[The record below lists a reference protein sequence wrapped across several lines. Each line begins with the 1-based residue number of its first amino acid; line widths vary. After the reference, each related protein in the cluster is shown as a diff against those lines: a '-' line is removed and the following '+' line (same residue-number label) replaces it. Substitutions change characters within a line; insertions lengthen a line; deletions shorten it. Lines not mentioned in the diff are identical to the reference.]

1 MKRLISSILLLA
13 MLISLFAGC
22 GGNAAPETTGAPT
35 TATTQAAADGNLAD
49 AVAYVRNIYKEV
61 TEITAADYERIGVV
75 PMGTTQ
81 YEIEWSVDVTED
93 LVKIVKN
100 ENGMVTI
107 DVNEDSDKEVPYVL
121 TATLTDGTNTESL
134 SWNHILPKAVGDD
147 MSAIVD
153 MAYALEDG
161 QALSFEATLT
171 GTISTINTAWSDDYQ
186 NITVTMLV
194 EGLNDKPI
202 MCYRLTGEGAKDL
215 AIGDLITVTGTLKNY
230 KGTIEFDAGCVLD
243 AVQKGAGT
251 VAAAPTDPAEILE
264 AAYGLGEGQSLPYNA
279 TLTGKIIRVDTKWS
293 SQYKNITVTIAV
305 EGHEDKPIMCYRLKG
320 DGAEDLCIEDT
331 ITVSGVLKNY
341 YGTIEFDA
349 GCTLVDVVPGPRTP
363 ITFAEQPSD
372 ILKIMQDAYK
382 LTHGHYL
389 PYNLYATGV
398 VTEVNTPWSDKYGN
412 ITVTIEFPG
421 APGYPLVCYRMV
433 GEQYGADTIEVG
445 DTITIHGS
453 VTNYKGTIELD
464 AGCWCYK
471 VVKGEGNNNGNNDS
485 QFAKDLEEAAKLG
498 EDEILDR
505 ESTITGTIT
514 SNPYESSRNPGT
526 YSFWVKDADGNSVQ
540 CYYVPVT
547 GGVPAKGDTVT
558 VTGHLS
564 AYDGK
569 GQFYEDNATATLVGK
584 TETDEEEETNND
596 PAADSTLTIA
606 EAVAL
611 GESKDHNSYT
621 EGKYYVTGVIT
632 EVYNTTYGNM
642 YIKDASGNIL
652 TIFGSY
658 SEDGETRYD
667 KLADKPVAG
676 DTITVYGI
684 IGQYNGTAQMKNGW
698 IKGAKAAE
706 DTETEPEETEPTPA
720 PASEALAALLASSLS
735 IQIPGETTLPATFK
749 YENSDYTVSW
759 AIKSAT
765 TGAAT
770 LTGTTLKL
778 TALDDAA
785 EVVLTAT
792 VTLGDDTASGDLT
805 KISIAG
811 TAAPYATMTE
821 MEAALAALYDAGQ
834 NGTSAAL
841 PSTVTVAD
849 RRGTATV
856 TWKIS
861 PDTVTNV
868 TLANGII
875 TETKLLEA
883 VNYNLVGTITYN
895 GATKEWTKAR
905 TVAAKT
911 FAEQMDEAVAL
922 GAGKYN
928 SYASTFTGTVSDVAR
943 QSDFQGKRSYSF
955 TLSDGTDS
963 VYCYKINVEA
973 TKYIADGD
981 TVTITAK
988 LTSYNSK
995 AQFAYTPDSIT
1006 ITHPAG
1012 STDPDAGF
1020 VKPTTEKEIVEA
1032 AFALASGETL
1042 AEGPYTLTL
1051 TVTKVEGWYS
1061 NTNTIKNVYGTTSA
1075 ESGSKEMLCYKLKAE
1090 AANAVHV
1097 GDVIKVAGTIK
1108 NYKGTVE
1115 FDQNCTYTL
1124 VTCGH

>member
-22 GGNAAPETTGAPT
+22 GSNAAPETTGAPT
-35 TATTQAAADGNLAD
+35 TATAQAAADGNLAD

-194 EGLNDKPI
+194 DGLNDKPI

-621 EGKYYVTGVIT
+621 EGKYYVTGIITEVYNTTYGNMYIKDASGNILTIYGSYSEDGETRYDKLADKPVAGDTITVYGIIGQYNGTAQMKNGWIKGAKAAEDTETEPEETEPTVTEPTAGSTLSVADAIALGQSKAHNTYTEGKYYVTGVIT

-642 YIKDASGNIL
+642 KIKDASGNIL

-706 DTETEPEETEPTPA
+706 DTETEPEETEPTVTEPTA
-720 PASEALAALLASSLS
+720 GSTLSVADAIALGQSKAHNTYTEGKYYVTGVITEVYNTTYGNMKIKDASGNILTIFGSYSED
-735 IQIPGETTLPATFK
+735 GETR
-749 YENSDYTVSW
+749 YD
-759 AIKSAT
+759 
-765 TGAAT
+765 
-770 LTGTTLKL
+770 KL
-778 TALDDAA
+778 AD
-785 EVVLTAT
+785 
-792 VTLGDDTASGDLT
+792 
-805 KISIAG
+805 K
-811 TAAPYATMTE
+811 P
-821 MEAALAALYDAGQ
+821 
-834 NGTSAAL
+834 
-841 PSTVTVAD
+841 VA
-849 RRGTATV
+849 
-856 TWKIS
+856 
-861 PDTVTNV
+861 
-868 TLANGII
+868 
-875 TETKLLEA
+875 
-883 VNYNLVGTITYN
+883 
-895 GATKEWTKAR
+895 
-905 TVAAKT
+905 
-911 FAEQMDEAVAL
+911 
-922 GAGKYN
+922 
-928 SYASTFTGTVSDVAR
+928 
-943 QSDFQGKRSYSF
+943 
-955 TLSDGTDS
+955 
-963 VYCYKINVEA
+963 
-973 TKYIADGD
+973 GD
-981 TVTITAK
+981 TVTVYGVIGQYNDVAQMKSGWITAH
-988 LTSYNSK
+988 
-995 AQFAYTPDSIT
+995 TP
-1006 ITHPAG
+1006 
-1012 STDPDAGF
+1012 
-1020 VKPTTEKEIVEA
+1020 
-1032 AFALASGETL
+1032 
-1042 AEGPYTLTL
+1042 
-1051 TVTKVEGWYS
+1051 
-1061 NTNTIKNVYGTTSA
+1061 
-1075 ESGSKEMLCYKLKAE
+1075 
-1090 AANAVHV
+1090 AV
-1097 GDVIKVAGTIK
+1097 
-1108 NYKGTVE
+1108 
-1115 FDQNCTYTL
+1115 
-1124 VTCGH
+1124 